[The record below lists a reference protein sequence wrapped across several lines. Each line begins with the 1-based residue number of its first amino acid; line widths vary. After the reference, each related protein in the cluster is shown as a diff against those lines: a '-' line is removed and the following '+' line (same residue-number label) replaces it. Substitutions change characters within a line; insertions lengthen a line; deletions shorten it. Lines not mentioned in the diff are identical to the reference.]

1 MLKAI
6 KIKLYPNQ
14 FQITYI
20 NKLLGTSRFVYNQC
34 LNYKITEYQSNK
46 KSTSFGEIGKFL
58 TSLKSEYEWIKESH
72 SKVLQQSLINLDR
85 AYKNFFKQGNG
96 YPKFKSKHEKQS
108 CRFPVDAISG
118 VSGNRINIITM
129 LKDINYK
136 CSSDDERYLN
146 QNKNKIKSG
155 TLSKTKSGDYYFS
168 ILIDKPNKSLKKAK
182 NSMIGLDLGIKDFII
197 TSEGQT
203 YENLKSKR
211 NNQDKLSRQHRDLS
225 RKVKG
230 SNHQKDARVRLAKTY
245 EKLNNIKEYYLHHV
259 TNQLLSENQTIVIED
274 LNVTGM
280 LKNHRLARSIQELS
294 LNRFKTML
302 MYKAEWYGREII
314 QVSRWFPSSK
324 LCNCCGYKNVE
335 LTLKDREWTCPECNA
350 HHDRDINAAINIQN
364 EGERIKIGLS
374 SPELSAEP
382 IFCEAEITHQ
392 EIKSVGHRRMMKEN
406 VKKQGVII

>member
-6 KIKLYPNQ
+6 KIRLYPSDNQ
-14 FQITYI
+14 INYI
-20 NKLLGTSRFVYNQC
+20 NKLLGTSRFIYNQC

-46 KSTSFGEIGKFL
+46 KSTSFAETGKFL

-108 CRFPVDAISG
+108 CRFPIDAISG
-118 VSGNRINIITM
+118 VSGNRINIINA
-129 LKDINYK
+129 LKDMNYK
-136 CSSDDERYLN
+136 CSIDDERYLN

-168 ILIDKPNKSLKKAK
+168 ILIDRPNKTLKKAT
-182 NSMIGLDLGIKDFII
+182 NSLIGLDLGIKDFII

-211 NNQDKLSRQHRDLS
+211 NNHNKLSRQHRDLS

-230 SNHQKDARVRLAKTY
+230 SNHQKEARIRLAKTY

-274 LNVTGM
+274 LNVAGM
-280 LKNHRLARSIQELS
+280 LKNHCLARSIQELS
-294 LNRFKTML
+294 LSRFKTML
-302 MYKAEWYGREII
+302 MYKAEWYGREVI

-335 LTLKDREWTCPECNA
+335 LTLKDREWTCPECGVI
-350 HHDRDINAAINIQN
+350 HDRDINAAINIRN

-374 SPELSAEP
+374 SPEL
-382 IFCEAEITHQ
+382 THQ
-392 EIKSVGHRRMMKEN
+392 EIKPVGHLRMMKEI
-406 VKKQGVII
+406 VDHII